1 MRNKQTKVLIVDD
14 QPDVQAV
21 LKAMLVERKDL
32 SIVGVASSCKE
43 AYEII
48 TNRNPDLVLLDIEM
62 PGESGLDLFNYF
74 DKPPFRTIVVTA
86 HSDYTISALKLS
98 AMDYLLKPITADE
111 LNESID
117 RAFNII
123 EEEESQYEV
132 LKQYLA
138 MKPKID
144 RLIIPSDT
152 DKKSL
157 LFEEILYLKSDGGY
171 TVFHT
176 ANQGHLITSKPIKY
190 YEKVLPQNFFFR
202 THKSYIINFTHIKGL
217 PAGRSGYIELNN
229 GSEVQLSVRRAPDFR
244 AWYKG
249 LTLGGQ

>member
-1 MRNKQTKVLIVDD
+1 MREKRTKILIVDD
-14 QPDVQAV
+14 QPDVRSV
-21 LKAMLVERKDL
+21 LEAMLKERADV
-32 SIVGVASSCKE
+32 SISGSVGSCKE
-43 AYEII
+43 AYESISGLL
-48 TNRNPDLVLLDIEM
+48 PDIVLLDIEM

-74 DKPPFRTIVVTA
+74 DKPMFKTIVVTA
-86 HSDYTISALKLS
+86 HSEYTISALRLA
-98 AMDYLLKPITADE
+98 AMDYLLKPVTTKE
-111 LNESID
+111 LYGAID
-117 RAFNII
+117 RANSII
-123 EEEESQYEV
+123 EEENSQYKV
-132 LKQYLA
+132 LKEYLA

-157 LFEEILYLKSDGGY
+157 LFDEILYLRSDGGY

-176 ANQGHLITSKPIKY
+176 TTHGHLITSKPIKY

-202 THKSYIINFTHIKGL
+202 THKSFMVNFKHIKGL
-217 PAGRSGYIELNN
+217 PAGRSGHIELLN
-229 GSEVQLSVRRAPDFR
+229 GKEVQLSVRRAPDFR